1 MHKILATAFIL
12 ALTTVFL
19 SSFLLS
25 QIWIYVGISLYSMCY
40 VTSERP
46 FDTPIL
52 NRVNYLNES
61 LLLITS
67 YFLLLMTD
75 LVPDVELREQ
85 IGWIYLY
92 TLSFVVVIN
101 FIVII
106 QQLISTLFKRARYW
120 SIKK

>member
-1 MHKILATAFIL
+1 
-12 ALTTVFL
+12 
-19 SSFLLS
+19 
-25 QIWIYVGISLYSMCY
+25 MCY
-40 VTSERP
+40 VSSERP

-52 NRVNYLNES
+52 NRVNYLDES

-75 LVPDVELREQ
+75 LVPDIELREQ
-85 IGWIYLY
+85 IGWIDLY

-101 FIVII
+101 FVVII

-120 SIKK
+120 YIKK